1 MCTLPP
7 LTSSLK
13 CRSPSKRSTSK
24 LNCWVCG
31 CHGDRVMLTTSL
43 FHPFVFPHKW
53 YRDVRKTL
61 RLHWPSKIFLASCNS
76 TILAPMLLFH
86 DAMNPDSAIKT
97 AMYIVTLR
105 RRCGGYCPKVT
116 VTMPFSASAVAF
128 SSSGCPFHI
137 KPTMWTKASR
147 TCQSAA
153 LKSGRDLMINDY
165 FEYQWSMWGL
175 AWAGWRGKKKIL
187 EAPKAVNCSCSVGS
201 SGSGSV
207 RLNPRI
213 KHQESRSNSI
223 ESIKSQESRLKISIV
238 KPGLQNV

>member
-13 CRSPSKRSTSK
+13 CRSPSKRTSK

-31 CHGDRVMLTTSL
+31 CQGDRVMLTTSL

-105 RRCGGYCPKVT
+105 RRCGGYCPRVT
-116 VTMPFSASAVAF
+116 VTMPLSASAVAF

-147 TCQSAA
+147 TCQSAV
-153 LKSGRDLMINDY
+153 LKSEIWWLLWVPMKHVRI
-165 FEYQWSMWGL
+165 GL
-175 AWAGWRGKKKIL
+175 VRVAW
-187 EAPKAVNCSCSVGS
+187 
-201 SGSGSV
+201 
-207 RLNPRI
+207 
-213 KHQESRSNSI
+213 
-223 ESIKSQESRLKISIV
+223 
-238 KPGLQNV
+238 